1 MAAVVQLCKHL
12 DAEPPPGA
20 VTAFTLRHYSGEADI
35 AAWLQLRQLAFAREK
50 LSLSLWSAVDFQREF
65 LDKPWWSP
73 ERMWF
78 VCDGEQLVGSVT
90 LSERGTA
97 RPAVHWLMV
106 HPRYRRRGIASVL
119 LNALERTCWQRGEC
133 DIVLETHMAWG
144 AALQFYRAIGYR
156 LRGSTHA
163 GLPE

>member
-1 MAAVVQLCKHL
+1 MAAVVQLGKHL
-12 DAEPPPGA
+12 DAEPSPCPTSEFA
-20 VTAFTLRHYSGEADI
+20 LRHYTGQADI

-50 LSLSLWSAVDFQREF
+50 LALNLWSVTDFEREF
-65 LDKPWWSP
+65 LDKSWWSP

-78 VCDGEQLVGSVT
+78 ACDGEQLVGSVT
-90 LSERGTA
+90 LAERGTL

-106 HPRYRRRGIASVL
+106 HPRYRRRGIATIL

-156 LRGSTHA
+156 LRGSTHP
-163 GLPE
+163 GLAQ